1 MVVRPADPDQPA
13 AKAEPVTASLSE
25 LPFVDY
31 QYPTKDP
38 AGGRIAI
45 IGEAPGAEEART
57 GKPFVGVSGR
67 LLDENLKSVGL
78 ERATCLVGNTF
89 RYQPPGNKVTHFF
102 SSRTKARKMGVE
114 VAEDL
119 GPMGTSDYCL
129 AEYAG

>member
-1 MVVRPADPDQPA
+1 M
-13 AKAEPVTASLSE
+13 TASLTE

-38 AGGRIAI
+38 VGGRIAI

-78 ERATCLVGNTF
+78 DRATCLVGNTF
-89 RYQPPGNKVTHFF
+89 RYQPPGNKLLIRLETDSVALVA
-102 SSRTKARKMGVE
+102 ARVLVVLK
-114 VAEDL
+114 L
-119 GPMGTSDYCL
+119 P
-129 AEYAG
+129 